1 MGTKHS
7 TSFSATTITVP
18 FYLTHTPINRV
29 LWVSPATAFCP
40 GHGGRISNIE
50 SNRSEFICSLDWLLG
65 MAKTDQPLNIW
76 LLVFG
81 AVMVFTALIC
91 LAFCAL
97 IWDKDDDA
105 AMLRKKSTAG
115 KLIQALLSVIGIALI
130 GWFFVGRYW
139 LWKTDDCEAQSE
151 VTYRTVEAMLGML
164 CVTSGCIALCLCQAC
179 LVGRRGRVGAFQ
191 PLRDPE
197 GDL

>member
-65 MAKTDQPLNIW
+65 MAKTDQRFNNGCSVIVLLLVGVTSIAVGVTHTDTCDQPLNIW

-97 IWDKDDDA
+97 IGTRT
-105 AMLRKKSTAG
+105 MTR
-115 KLIQALLSVIGIALI
+115 
-130 GWFFVGRYW
+130 RC
-139 LWKTDDCEAQSE
+139 CE
-151 VTYRTVEAMLGML
+151 
-164 CVTSGCIALCLCQAC
+164 
-179 LVGRRGRVGAFQ
+179 RRAR
-191 PLRDPE
+191 L
-197 GDL
+197 

>member
-65 MAKTDQPLNIW
+65 MAKTDQRFNNGCSVIVL
-76 LLVFG
+76 LLVG
-81 AVMVFTALIC
+81 
-91 LAFCAL
+91 
-97 IWDKDDDA
+97 
-105 AMLRKKSTAG
+105 
-115 KLIQALLSVIGIALI
+115 
-130 GWFFVGRYW
+130 
-139 LWKTDDCEAQSE
+139 
-151 VTYRTVEAMLGML
+151 
-164 CVTSGCIALCLCQAC
+164 VTSIAVGVTHTGMFFFFFFFF
-179 LVGRRGRVGAFQ
+179 LVLGSWFWILHQ
-191 PLRDPE
+191 PPLLPP
-197 GDL
+197 LFL